1 MKLFKRII
9 NIVLAMS
16 IILSNI
22 ILVVSAE
29 EKEGIVKSAKS
40 YILMEE
46 NTGQILLENNKDE
59 KMELASVTKIMTLLL
74 IMEDIESGKYSF
86 ETKIT
91 ASSNAEKMGGSQ
103 IYLKEGEQMS
113 ANELIKAICIS
124 SANDACVAMAEFSA
138 GSVEEFVNRMNEKAK
153 VLGMNNTNFTNC
165 TGLPTENHYSSA
177 YDIALMSR
185 ELLKHKKV
193 FDYTKIWMDTLR
205 DGKFGLANTNKLVK
219 HYKGATG
226 LKTGYTDKAK
236 FCLSA
241 TATRDDLSLIAVV
254 LGCETSK
261 DRFRDA
267 SSLLDYGFSNYSF
280 YINNDISKKY
290 DIMVLKGKEKLCYGI
305 PEITEGIL
313 VKKGQ
318 DKNITYQVN
327 LKESIVA
334 PVYKDEIVGEIKFFL
349 NKEEILKVPV
359 KSDRDI
365 EKLNLTDY
373 MILYLKKIFYKN

>member
-1 MKLFKRII
+1 MKIFKRII

-22 ILVVSAE
+22 IIVVSAE
-29 EKEGIVKSAKS
+29 ENVGIVKSAKS
-40 YILMEE
+40 YVLMEE
-46 NTGQILLENNKDE
+46 NTGQTLLENNKDE

-86 ETKIT
+86 ETKVT

-113 ANELIKAICIS
+113 VNELIKAICIS

-138 GSVEEFVNRMNEKAK
+138 GSIEEFVNRMNEKAK
-153 VLGMNNTNFTNC
+153 FLGMNNTNFTNC

-219 HYKGATG
+219 YYKGATG
-226 LKTGYTDKAK
+226 LKTGFTDKAK

-241 TATRDDLSLIAVV
+241 TATRDNLSLIAVV

-261 DRFRDA
+261 ERFRDA

-290 DIMVLKGKEKLCYGI
+290 DIMVLKGKENFCYGI
-305 PEITEGIL
+305 PELTDGIL

-318 DKNITYQVN
+318 DKNITYQIN
-327 LKESIVA
+327 LKESVVA
-334 PVYKDEIVGEIKFFL
+334 PVYKDEIVGEIKYFL
-349 NKEEILKVPV
+349 DKKEILKIPI
-359 KSDRDI
+359 KADRDI
-365 EKLNLTDY
+365 EKLSLTDY